1 MFFSRNKIERNLG
14 FFEDDHDYDL
24 LALIDGARTEEEV
37 RRVAR
42 LCMQRSRARIEAAR
56 AGSR

>member
-1 MFFSRNKIERNLG
+1 MFFSRNRHEPDMGL
-14 FFEDDHDYDL
+14 FEEDHDHDL
-24 LALIDGARTEEEV
+24 LALIDSARTEEEV

-56 AGSR
+56 AGTR